1 MSKHA
6 LKTDDIQRKQETPAN
21 ECYGTMLYSD
31 SSTAEAIRSE
41 NELDLEAK
49 SGHASLVLLDR
60 GLALLLRVFGLGE
73 EHAVIAGGLLGFADT
88 AGLQ

>member
-1 MSKHA
+1 MNA
-6 LKTDDIQRKQETPAN
+6 MIQCCIVVVQPRLFGQR
-21 ECYGTMLYSD
+21 LS
-31 SSTAEAIRSE
+31 
-41 NELDLEAK
+41 LDLETK
-49 SGHASLVLLDR
+49 SSHASLVLLDR